1 VIPYQEPEYLPWDG
15 RRVPIT
21 FIGGYLGAGKTSLI
35 NELLAYADRPIAV
48 IVNDV
53 GSVNVDAALIRTH
66 HGDTI
71 ELTDGCVCCSAIN
84 GIGAAFDQIRARL
97 EPPDHVVIELSG
109 VAESQRMLPW
119 GDSAGFMLDGV
130 VIVVAA
136 EQLIAGV
143 WPEWLQS
150 HIESEVI
157 SADLVVLTKT
167 DLISAQMV
175 ELAECAVDRLAPTTT
190 VFRAG
195 KHEVGPGAVGRFLA
209 LGGRTPKGALA
220 VPNATLFDAHRV
232 ETVILPT
239 ALPVADLYRLLDDL
253 PTRIEG
259 EIVRVKGL
267 VNTTDAGLVNVQIVG
282 RRHVVEPVRDP
293 ERLAP
298 TDLIV
303 ISLPK
308 R

>member
-1 VIPYQEPEYLPWDG
+1 MVPYLEPEFLPWDG

-21 FIGGYLGAGKTSLI
+21 LIGGYLGAGKTSLI
-35 NELLAYADRPIAV
+35 NEMLAYADRPIAV
-48 IVNDV
+48 IVNDI
-53 GSVNVDAALIRTH
+53 GSVNIDAALIRSRH
-66 HGDTI
+66 ADTI

-84 GIGAAFDQIRARL
+84 GMGAAFDQIRARA

-136 EQLIAGV
+136 DQLISGT
-143 WPEWLQS
+143 WPQWLQS
-150 HIESEVI
+150 HIETQI
-157 SADLVVLTKT
+157 ASADLLMLTKT

-175 ELAECAVDRLAPTTT
+175 ELAEGAVNELAPKTP

-195 KHEVGPGAVGRFLA
+195 KHEVGPGTVGRFLA
-209 LGGRTPKGALA
+209 LGGRSPKGSLS
-220 VPNATLFDAHRV
+220 VPDATLFDAHCV
-232 ETVILPT
+232 ASFVVP
-239 ALPVADLYRLLDDL
+239 ANLPVTELHLWLDDL
-253 PTRIEG
+253 PNRSEG
-259 EIVRVKGL
+259 QVVRAKGFVDTSDMGL
-267 VNTTDAGLVNVQIVG
+267 VSVQIVG
-282 RRHVVEPVRDP
+282 ARRVVERVRDP

-298 TDLIV
+298 SDLIV
-303 ISLPK
+303 ISLPH